1 MPMDDDFATYNLNGK
16 QWFASAPSKET
27 LSHWFSQK
35 DIEELLALGYGIFE
49 FQASEVRVISPYES
63 VFTRESI
70 ISQRELPPDELFA
83 KWAIAHPTAPKG
95 ISV

>member
-1 MPMDDDFATYNLNGK
+1 MPMEDDFATYNFNGK

-27 LSHWFSQK
+27 LAHWFSQK
-35 DIEELLALGYGIFE
+35 DIKELLVLGYGIFE

-70 ISQRELPPDELFA
+70 ISQRELSPDELFA
-83 KWAIAHPTAPKG
+83 KWTVALPTELKG
-95 ISV
+95 IAT